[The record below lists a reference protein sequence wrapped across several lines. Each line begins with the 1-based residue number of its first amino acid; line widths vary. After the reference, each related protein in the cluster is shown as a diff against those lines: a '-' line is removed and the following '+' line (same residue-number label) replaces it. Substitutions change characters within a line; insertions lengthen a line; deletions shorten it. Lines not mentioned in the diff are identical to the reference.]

1 MGDPVTSPDHYRW
14 IPGIECKN
22 VVAYF
27 DKFRGDAIQYIWRSG
42 HKEGE
47 SEARALRKAIESLK
61 VRLAFIEGADYDE
74 LRDLEERM
82 P

>member
-14 IPGIECKN
+14 IPEIECKD
-22 VVAYF
+22 VVRYF
-27 DKFRGDAIQYIWRSG
+27 DFWRGSALKYIWRSG
-42 HKEGE
+42 RKSGE
-47 SEARALRKAIESLK
+47 SESKDLRKAIEALTN
-61 VRLAFIEGADYDE
+61 RLAFIEGADYDE

>member
-14 IPGIECKN
+14 IPEIECKD
-22 VVAYF
+22 VVRYF
-27 DKFRGDAIQYIWRSG
+27 DFWRGSALKYIWRSG
-42 HKEGE
+42 RKVGE
-47 SEARALRKAIESLK
+47 SESKDLRKAIEALLN
-61 VRLAFIEGADYDE
+61 RLAFIEGADYDE